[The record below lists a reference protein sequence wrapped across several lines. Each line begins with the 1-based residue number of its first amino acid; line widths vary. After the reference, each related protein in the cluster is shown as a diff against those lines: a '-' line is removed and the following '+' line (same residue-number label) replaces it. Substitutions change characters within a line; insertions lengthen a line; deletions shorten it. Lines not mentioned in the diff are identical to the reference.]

1 MNTPAPNDP
10 YAALR
15 YPEFRFFI
23 ANSFLFTVGFLMQEV
38 IVGYELY
45 KLTHDP
51 LSLGLIGLAEVV
63 PFVIVSLFGGYVAD
77 RYDKRTTLRISLTVI
92 ILASLILYLIFQPGF
107 FDNFTM
113 TERLVAIYSVFFLI
127 GAAKGFYSP
136 SSSSLKPFLVPRA
149 IYHNSSTW
157 SSSFWQA
164 GSVMGPGIAG
174 FLYVLIGLTNTLL
187 VVIGCFAVCLV
198 LISMIGKK
206 PVPVAT
212 NPGTIWNN
220 LREGLSFVYKTRIV
234 FYAISLDLF
243 SVLFGGVVAIL
254 PVFAEDI
261 LHVGPEGLGML
272 RASPS
277 VGALLTMFFMAYFP
291 PTHTAWRNMLV
302 AVAGFGVFTIIFA
315 LSQSFLL
322 SCFALFMTGSC
333 DSVSVIIRQTIL
345 QIYPPDEM
353 RGRVAA
359 VNGIFVSS
367 SNELGAFESGV
378 GAKLLGTVP
387 SVLLGGMVTILV
399 VSWIYV
405 RSRDLFGVRLS

>member
-1 MNTPAPNDP
+1 
-10 YAALR
+10 
-15 YPEFRFFI
+15 
-23 ANSFLFTVGFLMQEV
+23 MQEV

-63 PFVIVSLFGGYVAD
+63 PFVLVSLFGGYVAD
-77 RYDKRTTLRISLTVI
+77 RYDKRTILRISLSVI
-92 ILASLILYLIFQPGF
+92 IVASLILYFIFQPGF
-107 FDNFTM
+107 FDHYSLNQ
-113 TERLVAIYSVFFLI
+113 RLIVIYSVFFLI

-187 VVIGCFAVCLV
+187 VVVACFAVCLV

-212 NPGTIWNN
+212 NPGTIWQN

-272 RASPS
+272 RAAPS

-302 AVAGFGVFTIIFA
+302 SVAGFGVFTIIFA
-315 LSQSFLL
+315 LSQSFWL

-353 RGRVAA
+353 RGRVAS

-378 GAKLLGTVP
+378 AARLLGTVP
-387 SVLLGGMVTILV
+387 SVLVGGVVTIIV

-405 RSRDLFGVRLS
+405 RSKDLFGVRLT

>member
-1 MNTPAPNDP
+1 
-10 YAALR
+10 
-15 YPEFRFFI
+15 
-23 ANSFLFTVGFLMQEV
+23 MQEV

-77 RYDKRTTLRISLTVI
+77 RYDKRTTLRISLMVI
-92 ILASLILYLIFQPGF
+92 IVASVILYLLFQPGF
-107 FDNFTM
+107 FDHYTL
-113 TERLVAIYSVFFLI
+113 TERLLAIYSVFFLI

-174 FLYVLIGLTNTLL
+174 FLYVFLGLANTLL
-187 VVIGCFAVCLV
+187 VVIACFAVCLV
-198 LISMIGKK
+198 LISMISKK

-212 NPGTIWNN
+212 NPGTIWQN
-220 LREGLSFVYKTRIV
+220 LREGLSFVFRTRIV
-234 FYAISLDLF
+234 LYAISLDLF

-261 LHVGPEGLGML
+261 LHVGPQGLGLL

-277 VGALLTMFFMAYFP
+277 VGALLTMFFMAYYP
-291 PTHTAWRNMLV
+291 PTHTAWRNMLI
-302 AVAGFGVFTIIFA
+302 AVAGFGVFTVIFA
-315 LSQSFLL
+315 LSQSFWL

-378 GAKLLGTVP
+378 AARLLGTVP
-387 SVLLGGMVTILV
+387 SVLIGGVVTIGV